1 VLSGTD
7 VSDRGHVQ
15 CATLNMAEPT
25 LDTPFE
31 VPQVGQPSQ
40 TLANRTSTRGCRPN
54 LIDICALAPSASV
67 QIRAQ
72 VDAALEA
79 IIRQCVQGHSSF
91 LSAYGGKL
99 VEGEVDDLVDEI
111 AAAFQ
116 PAIVDASKT
125 TLAAVI
131 RTVVRY
137 GCKLAAVME
146 EREVAAAFA
155 PVVPPLAASVE
166 STEKLNSEAIAVIGV
181 EACMAVKTVYGIT
194 LRPNQRVSSAWVKK
208 TRDSLVRGDLPAKSF
223 VLEKL
228 RLENNVMDDDHN
240 EESFLRFTVKFH
252 ETKDHDITSPSD
264 FFPLVSLVEVRHPDG
279 RPLGSGPATHPPK
292 CGNGRGVRRHAERQA
307 RVHGPELSRAVHVLD
322 VHGGAPRR
330 RGTHIP
336 PRRGAQQG
344 PRAVLDRRLQ
354 LRECAHP
361 VD

>member
-1 VLSGTD
+1 MSHTV
-7 VSDRGHVQ
+7 
-15 CATLNMAEPT
+15 AEPGDR
-25 LDTPFE
+25 LDSWPKSGPSLARRPWEDGVEALLTCSVGRTCPTGATFSVRLSTWRSLHLTPFE

-79 IIRQCVQGHSSF
+79 IIRQCVKGHSSF

-155 PVVPPLAASVE
+155 AVVPPLAASVE

-264 FFPLVSLVEVRHPDG
+264 FFPACFTC
-279 RPLGSGPATHPPK
+279 GSTA
-292 CGNGRGVRRHAERQA
+292 
-307 RVHGPELSRAVHVLD
+307 S
-322 VHGGAPRR
+322 
-330 RGTHIP
+330 
-336 PRRGAQQG
+336 
-344 PRAVLDRRLQ
+344 
-354 LRECAHP
+354 
-361 VD
+361 

>member
-1 VLSGTD
+1 
-7 VSDRGHVQ
+7 
-15 CATLNMAEPT
+15 MAEPT
-25 LDTPFE
+25 LDTLFE
-31 VPQVGQPSQ
+31 VPQVGQPPQ
-40 TLANRTSTRGCRPN
+40 TLANQTSTRGCRPD

-72 VDAALEA
+72 VDVALEA
-79 IIRQCVQGHSSF
+79 MIRQFVPGLSSF

-99 VEGEVDDLVDEI
+99 VEGEVDELVDAI

-116 PAIVDASKT
+116 PAIIDAPKT
-125 TLAAVI
+125 TLAAVM

-155 PVVPPLAASVE
+155 PVVPRSAASVDP
-166 STEKLNSEAIAVIGV
+166 TEKLNSEAIAVIGV
-181 EACMAVKTVYGIT
+181 EACLAVQTVYGIT

-208 TRDSLVRGDLPAKSF
+208 TRDSLVRGDLPARSF

-264 FFPLVSLVEVRHPDG
+264 FSACFTC
-279 RPLGSGPATHPPK
+279 GSTA
-292 CGNGRGVRRHAERQA
+292 
-307 RVHGPELSRAVHVLD
+307 S
-322 VHGGAPRR
+322 
-330 RGTHIP
+330 
-336 PRRGAQQG
+336 
-344 PRAVLDRRLQ
+344 
-354 LRECAHP
+354 
-361 VD
+361 